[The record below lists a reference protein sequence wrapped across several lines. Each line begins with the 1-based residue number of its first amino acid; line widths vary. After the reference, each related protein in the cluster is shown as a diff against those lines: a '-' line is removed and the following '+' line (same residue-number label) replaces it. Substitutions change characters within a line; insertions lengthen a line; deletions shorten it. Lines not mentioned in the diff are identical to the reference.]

1 MLQKGLSQKAE
12 MGRGGFSRLKEMKE
26 TFLRVETFFPLFAR
40 GKASSSF
47 PCAMWF
53 HRQNCIAYGTP
64 PKKENG
70 VPPLRESI
78 KIDVWGSVE
87 KASRSPDLEIQ
98 EPPSTGDCTP
108 LLSC

>member
-1 MLQKGLSQKAE
+1 
-12 MGRGGFSRLKEMKE
+12 MGRGGFSRFKETKE

-47 PCAMWF
+47 PCAMSF

-64 PKKENG
+64 QKKENG
-70 VPPLRESI
+70 VPPVRECI
-78 KIDVWGSVE
+78 KIDVLGSVE
-87 KASRSPDLEIQ
+87 KASLSPDLEVQ
-98 EPPSTGDCTP
+98 EPPSTVDRTP